1 MSELR
6 YAIQYQD
13 IAPHSTLILSLS
25 CNRISCNRNVRV
37 RTRNLVRP
45 YKEPYTDLI
54 RTYL

>member
-25 CNRISCNRNVRV
+25 CNHISCNRNVRV
-37 RTRNLVRP
+37 RTRTYDPIKNP
-45 YKEPYTDLI
+45 I
-54 RTYL
+54 RT